1 LVKVITPVVESPFGF
16 FEVGEEGVGANAAQP
31 RQTSFG
37 ITPKRFDSVDVAA
50 SPGKFILAMMDTVVF
65 IALKNQSI
73 ISTPSIGEDCAFG
86 SWTDMP
92 LNHLQKFAFRA
103 VGQGGTDNSSSPFEK
118 ADNWNFLRRTAPSNA
133 SNHPWSKV
141 AFIHFHTPGKGRCF
155 GMSLFTDALA
165 KQPINAVRGV
175 LVDSSNS
182 TCFEGLH
189 IGAKE
194 LQNRT
199 KFTL

>member
-1 LVKVITPVVESPFGF
+1 MSVIETPFGF
-16 FEVGEEGVGANAAQP
+16 LEVGKEGHGANAAQSG
-31 RQTSFG
+31 QAGFG
-37 ITPKRFDSVDVAA
+37 VAPERLDAIDMAA

-65 IALKNQSI
+65 VALKNQTI

-86 SWTDMP
+86 SWADMP

-103 VGQGGTDNSSSPFEK
+103 VGQGGTDDSSSSFEK
-118 ADNWNFLRRTAPSNA
+118 ADNRNLPRRTTPSDTTNP
-133 SNHPWSKV
+133 PWSKV

-155 GMSLFTDALA
+155 GMSQFDDALA
-165 KQPINAVRGV
+165 KQSVNAVRGV
-175 LVDSSNS
+175 LVDPRNS
-182 TCFEGLH
+182 TRFERFH

-199 KFTL
+199 KFML

>member
-1 LVKVITPVVESPFGF
+1 M
-16 FEVGEEGVGANAAQP
+16 GANATQP
-31 RQTSFG
+31 RQSSFG
-37 ITPKRFDSVDVAA
+37 ITPKRFDAVDVAA
-50 SPGKFILAMMDTVVF
+50 SPGKFILAMVDSVVF
-65 IALKNQSI
+65 VAFKNQSI
-73 ISTPSIGEDCAFG
+73 ISTPTIGEDRALG
-86 SWTDMP
+86 SRTDIT

-103 VGQGGTDNSSSPFEK
+103 VGQGGTDDSSTPFEK

-133 SNHPWSKV
+133 TNPARSEV

-155 GMSLFTDALA
+155 GMSQFDDALA

-175 LVDSSNS
+175 LVDPRNS
-182 TCFEGLH
+182 TRFERFH

-199 KFTL
+199 KFML

>member
-1 LVKVITPVVESPFGF
+1 MVKVITPVIEAPFGF
-16 FEVGEEGVGANAAQP
+16 FEVGKEGMGANATQP
-31 RQTSFG
+31 RQSSFG
-37 ITPKRFDSVDVAA
+37 VTPKRFDAVDVAA

-103 VGQGGTDNSSSPFEK
+103 VGQGGTDDSSSPFEK
-118 ADNWNFLRRTAPSNA
+118 ADNWNLPRRTAPSNA
-133 SNHPWSKV
+133 SNPSWSKV

-155 GMSLFTDALA
+155 GMSQFNDALA
-165 KQPINAVRGV
+165 KQPINPVRGV
-175 LVDSSNS
+175 LVDTSNS
-182 TCFEGLH
+182 TRFEGLH
-189 IGAKE
+189 IRAKE

-199 KFTL
+199 KFML

>member
-1 LVKVITPVVESPFGF
+1 VIEAPFGF
-16 FEVGEEGVGANAAQP
+16 FEVGEEGMGANAAQP
-31 RQTSFG
+31 RQSGFG
-37 ITPKRFDSVDVAA
+37 VTPKRFNSIDVAA

-65 IALKNQSI
+65 IALKDQPV
-73 ISTPSIGEDCAFG
+73 ISTPTIGEDCAFG

-103 VGQGGTDNSSSPFEK
+103 VGQGGTDDSSSSFEK
-118 ADNWNFLRRTAPSNA
+118 ADHRNLPRRTTSSDTTNP
-133 SNHPWSKV
+133 PWSEV
-141 AFIHFHTPGKGRCF
+141 TFIHFHTPGKGRCF
-155 GMSLFTDALA
+155 GMSQFDDALA

-182 TCFEGLH
+182 TRFEGFH

-194 LQNRT
+194 LQNRS
-199 KFTL
+199 KFML